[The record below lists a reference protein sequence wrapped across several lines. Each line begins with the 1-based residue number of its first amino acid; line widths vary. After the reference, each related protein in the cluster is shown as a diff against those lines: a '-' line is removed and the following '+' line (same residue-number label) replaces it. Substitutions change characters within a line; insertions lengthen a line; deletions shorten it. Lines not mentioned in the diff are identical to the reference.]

1 MRTWIVLMALL
12 TAWTAALTGA
22 SAASLFEERSP
33 MCLQCHGEKGVSETP
48 ETPSLGG
55 MTPQFLL
62 IQLYLFREG
71 TRKVELMNEMAKGMT
86 DDDLRTFSDFIAKL
100 PPPPPPAQIGDP
112 ARMARGKA
120 LSEAN
125 RCGFCHNPDYSGRD
139 QMPRIR
145 NQREDYLVKAM
156 REYKSEQRPGYE
168 PTMIEVMRPLSDADI
183 GELAYYLAHV
193 R

>member
-1 MRTWIVLMALL
+1 MRAWIVLLALL
-12 TAWTAALTGA
+12 TFTPTSA

-33 MCLQCHGEKGVSETP
+33 MCLQCHGEKGASETP

-55 MTPQFLL
+55 MSSQFLL

-86 DDDLRTFSDFIAKL
+86 DDDLRKFSDFIAKL
-100 PPPPPPAQIGDP
+100 PPPGPPAQVGDP

-145 NQREDYLVKAM
+145 NQREDYLAKAM
-156 REYKSEQRPGYE
+156 REYKTEQRPGYE

-183 GELAYYLAHV
+183 VELAYYLTHV